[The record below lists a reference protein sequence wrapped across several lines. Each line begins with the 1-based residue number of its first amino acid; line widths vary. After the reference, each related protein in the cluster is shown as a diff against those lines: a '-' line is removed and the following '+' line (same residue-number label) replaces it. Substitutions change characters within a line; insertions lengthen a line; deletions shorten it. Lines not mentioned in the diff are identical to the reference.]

1 MEREGSGFDLMY
13 ERLLASGRGVPVA
26 SEGTDSVHVVVPRRV
41 IQPAVIRL
49 LADANERYQLT
60 QRERIVF
67 GLLAQTEGLSA
78 VELAQRLELEDLA
91 ALRSWFGR
99 LIELSIIQQVGRTKA
114 TRYFVR
120 PELLR
125 AAGLDKRTTLALVQ
139 PHRLKALI
147 LEDLDRFPNSSAGEI
162 HRRVGPEIHIR
173 TVSRALQRLV
183 TEGQVAATGN
193 RRWRRYQPIGDIGQ
207 ERDRGR

>member
-49 LADANERYQLT
+49 LADANDRYQLT

-78 VELAQRLELEDLA
+78 VELAERLELADPS
-91 ALRSWFGR
+91 ALRPWFGTGRDTAIYHRGRAPRGSANWPGPASRGTHR
-99 LIELSIIQQVGRTKA
+99 LLGR
-114 TRYFVR
+114 
-120 PELLR
+120 LLR
-125 AAGLDKRTTLALVQ
+125 YHMPRRRGAPPRQSHQALG
-139 PHRLKALI
+139 I
-147 LEDLDRFPNSSAGEI
+147 LR
-162 HRRVGPEIHIR
+162 
-173 TVSRALQRLV
+173 Q
-183 TEGQVAATGN
+183 
-193 RRWRRYQPIGDIGQ
+193 
-207 ERDRGR
+207 